1 MDNSVEF
8 VYFSY
13 YSPDHRD
20 VINKLNRDEA
30 SRRFLGNNLFETIEM
45 IQRRSDEDFRNRTYI
60 VRVDDKSVGIINLTN
75 RSIIDE
81 QFEIDIGII
90 PEYRRKGIGELVSS
104 TFIDFIFEKIKS
116 IDTLYFK
123 INFEN
128 KASISLSEKLGLTLH
143 SASSDTLIYV
153 KNRELVNKKGKET

>member
-60 VRVDDKSVGIINLTN
+60 VRVDDKSV
-75 RSIIDE
+75 
-81 QFEIDIGII
+81 
-90 PEYRRKGIGELVSS
+90 
-104 TFIDFIFEKIKS
+104 
-116 IDTLYFK
+116 
-123 INFEN
+123 
-128 KASISLSEKLGLTLH
+128 
-143 SASSDTLIYV
+143 
-153 KNRELVNKKGKET
+153 